1 MNRFKSSF
9 IWLTLAI
16 AMLVVSIQSRKI
28 TENLQQ
34 EKKLILKSDN
44 SKSISPE
51 LNLAISLG
59 VFRSVII
66 DMLWMRAIKLQQD
79 KRYYEIVQLYDMIGK
94 LQPYN
99 SKVWAYSAWNM
110 AFNISVEHPKGI
122 ERWRWVQNGIDRLKN
137 HGLKYNPNNGL
148 LYKELAWIYSFKIAR
163 HMDDSH
169 VFYKTKL
176 AEKVTRI
183 FHPFKANATSL
194 QKKINSND
202 QNIKDQAMK
211 IKSALKNELQMDL
224 DKMVALEKDRDF
236 GPLDWR
242 MGECHSIYWSMQGI
256 NRKAYGVNPG
266 DLNRLCYQAMQHLLR
281 HGTLVYLEK
290 TPETPARILLWPD
303 YRQVDPINKMFVK
316 QIKYFSKNKLSI
328 DGPKSAYV
336 YFLKEA
342 LEILVHAG
350 QDEMAEELFQNANAL
365 IPNILS
371 GYNAKEHIELDLDKR
386 IKEMN
391 GLQFNGLI
399 SSLLMQHFWW
409 KGYGDI
415 KKSNAMLTRAKV
427 MWNKN
432 ITKNKKSERRI
443 TQSFDDILKSVLI
456 TIVKKKMFHPNIMK
470 QLQESPHIQELLKNT
485 KGKV

>member
-1 MNRFKSSF
+1 MNRRSKSF
-9 IWLTLAI
+9 IWLGLALI
-16 AMLVVSIQSRKI
+16 SLLFSVQARKI
-28 TENLQQ
+28 NENEQLD
-34 EKKLILKSDN
+34 KKLILKSHN
-44 SKSISPE
+44 SNSISPE
-51 LNLAISLG
+51 LNLAISMG

-66 DMLWMRAIKLQQD
+66 DFLWMRAIKLQQE
-79 KRYYEIVQLYDMIGK
+79 KRFYEIVQLYDMIGK

-110 AFNISVEHPKGI
+110 AFNISVEHPVGI

-176 AEKVTRI
+176 AEKMTKV
-183 FHPFKANATSL
+183 FEPFKANANTVLSKL
-194 QKKINSND
+194 SSTIESEKEKAEAVEKRLEDI
-202 QNIKDQAMK
+202 
-211 IKSALKNELQMDL
+211 LGMDL
-224 DKMVALEKDRDF
+224 KEMVDLENNPDF

-242 MGECHSIYWSMQGI
+242 MGEAHAIYWSMRGI
-256 NRKAYGVNPG
+256 KKRAYGVYPG

-281 HGTLVYLEK
+281 HGTLVYLE
-290 TPETPARILLWPD
+290 ENNESPARVLLWPD
-303 YRQVDPINKMFVK
+303 YRQVDPINRMFVK
-316 QIKYFSKNKLSI
+316 QIKYFSTNKLST
-328 DGPKSAYV
+328 DGPRSAYH

-350 QDEMAEELFQNANAL
+350 QDKLAEDLFESANEL

-371 GYNAKEHIELDLDKR
+371 GYNAKDHIEQDLDKR

-415 KKSNAMLTRAKV
+415 KRSNAMWTMANK
-427 MWNKN
+427 MWLKN
-432 ITKNKKSERRI
+432 ITKNKNKNRRI
-443 TQSFDDILKSVLI
+443 TQSLEDILRSVLL
-456 TIVKKKMFHPNIMK
+456 TIVKKKMFHPDILQ
-470 QLQESPHIQELLKNT
+470 QLQADPGVQEILKTT

>member
-1 MNRFKSSF
+1 MNRFKTSF
-9 IWLTLAI
+9 IWLFLAI
-16 AMLVVSIQSRKI
+16 AMLGVSIQSRNI
-28 TENLQQ
+28 TENSQQ
-34 EKKLILKSDN
+34 DKKLILKSAD

-66 DMLWMRAIKLQQD
+66 DILWMRAIKLQQD

-122 ERWRWVQNGIDRLKN
+122 ERWRWVQNGIERLKN

-176 AEKVTRI
+176 AEKVTKI
-183 FHPFKANATSL
+183 FHPFKANATQL
-194 QKKINSND
+194 QNMINSD
-202 QNIKDQAMK
+202 DLE
-211 IKSALKNELQMDL
+211 IKSKALAVKVNLKNSLQMDL
-224 DKMVALEKDRDF
+224 DTMIKLEKDPDF

-242 MGECHSIYWSMQGI
+242 MGETHAIYWSKLGLSK
-256 NRKAYGVNPG
+256 KAYGVNPG

-290 TPETPARILLWPD
+290 GPKAPARILLWPD

-316 QIKYFSKNKLSI
+316 QIKFFSINKLSI

-350 QDEMAEELFQNANAL
+350 QDKMAQELFENANEL

-391 GLQFNGLI
+391 ALQFNGLI

-409 KGYGDI
+409 KGYGNI
-415 KKSNAMLTRAKV
+415 KKSSAMLSRAKI

-432 ITKNKKSERRI
+432 IKKNTKSERRI
-443 TQSFDDILKSVLI
+443 TQSFDDILKSVLL

-470 QLQESPHIQELLKNT
+470 QLEESSFIQKLLKNT